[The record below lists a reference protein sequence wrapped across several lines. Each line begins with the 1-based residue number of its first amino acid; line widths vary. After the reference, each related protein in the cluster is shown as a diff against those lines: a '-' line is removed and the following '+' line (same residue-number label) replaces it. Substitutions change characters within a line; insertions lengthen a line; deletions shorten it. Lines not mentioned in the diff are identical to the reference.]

1 MTPRVLPAT
10 NSVNPYL
17 QFWLPLSMNDRAL
30 FPALLSASLSH
41 RVINGLLSGVISS
54 RYSDDTPHLQACYKE
69 TISALNDVLRDPARA
84 TTDQTILAVLMTVE
98 KPEIE
103 MHKLW
108 SQESPF
114 QAPLQG
120 LQWLNVHS
128 AREPNLTHQNGLCRI
143 IKLRGG
149 LSNIQTPGV
158 AAAVFYILDTETS
171 DNQILMETTMS
182 PMACEHP
189 NISLVMKC
197 TFFELAAYTRSI
209 ESYVRGDTLRLDAQ
223 MMCDRRNLAQYN
235 LMSIPS
241 TSGQHHESA
250 LSEICRIAAII
261 YSIGVTFPLSGV
273 GAPFPKLVQLL
284 QSELENSEIL
294 ESDPQ
299 VSTTNQVLLWVL
311 TMGGIASIERS
322 ERKCISGSHD

>member
-1 MTPRVLPAT
+1 MGATSRPEPMLWSLKDERHWEDEMDEMEVDEIQAESPEQFVTITNDQQIRLSIMTPRVLPAT

-69 TISALNDVLRDPARA
+69 TISALNDVLRDPSRA
-84 TTDQTILAVLMTVE
+84 TTDETILAVLMTVE

-143 IKLRGG
+143 IQLRGG
-149 LSNIQTPGV
+149 LANIQTPGV
-158 AAAVFYILDTETS
+158 AAAVF
-171 DNQILMETTMS
+171 
-182 PMACEHP
+182 
-189 NISLVMKC
+189 
-197 TFFELAAYTRSI
+197 
-209 ESYVRGDTLRLDAQ
+209 
-223 MMCDRRNLAQYN
+223 
-235 LMSIPS
+235 
-241 TSGQHHESA
+241 
-250 LSEICRIAAII
+250 
-261 YSIGVTFPLSGV
+261 
-273 GAPFPKLVQLL
+273 
-284 QSELENSEIL
+284 
-294 ESDPQ
+294 
-299 VSTTNQVLLWVL
+299 
-311 TMGGIASIERS
+311 
-322 ERKCISGSHD
+322 